1 MWKRVSVSLGLISDL
16 SVNVATGVPGGGGR
30 NQHLSEVF
38 SEPHIPC
45 VFSFNLA
52 SNAVG

>member
-1 MWKRVSVSLGLISDL
+1 MQKHISVCLGLISDL
-16 SVNVATGVPGGGGR
+16 SGECGNWRGGEGR
-30 NQHLSEVF
+30 NKHQSEVF
-38 SEPHIPC
+38 SGPDVPC